1 MSSDIKKKNYGGMA
15 FVPLL
20 IFLALYLGS
29 GIFFDLQGMENP
41 FKQIPRTTALLVGVG
56 VALMMGNH
64 NFEKRMD
71 IFTENCGN
79 PGVMLMIVIFILAGA
94 FSGVAKAMGG
104 AEAAVNLGLTYIPTQ
119 FIIAGVFLISC
130 FVSLAMGTSMGTIA
144 AIGPIAFE
152 IATKANLSL
161 SLAMG
166 AVVGGAMFGDNLSVI
181 SDTTI
186 AACRGVGCE
195 MRDKFMVNFL
205 IALPAALVSIVLY
218 AVLGASVSVEGEY
231 AYNLIKVIPYV
242 VILVAALAGINV
254 LVVLIGGIVLAGI
267 VGLATG
273 SLTVVTFA
281 QSINDGAMG
290 MMDVVIA
297 SILIRGLSA
306 LIQENGGIEW
316 LIQRVTKN
324 IRSKKG
330 AEFSIAALVSLI
342 DAALANNTIAIMVA
356 APIAKTIGDQYGIS
370 GRKNASLLDMFSSV
384 MQGCVPHG
392 GQLILAGA
400 IAGVS
405 PIVIMKGLYYPL
417 LLAVAGIVAI
427 IIGYEGMGVANQK
440 SVNVMK

>member
-1 MSSDIKKKNYGGMA
+1 MGNEIKKRNYGGIA

-20 IFLALYLGS
+20 VFLALYLCS
-29 GIFFDLQGMENP
+29 GLFFELQGIENP

-64 NFEKRMD
+64 DFEKRMD

-79 PGVMLMIVIFILAGA
+79 PGVMLMIVIFMLSGA
-94 FSGVAKAMGG
+94 FSAVAKAMGG

-119 FIIAGVFLISC
+119 FIIAGIFIISC

-152 IATKANLSL
+152 IATKANLSI

-166 AVVGGAMFGDNLSVI
+166 AIVGGAMFGDNLSII

-195 MRDKFMVNFL
+195 MRDKFKMNFL

-218 AVLGASVSVEGEY
+218 VILGASAPIEGEY
-231 AYNLIKVIPYV
+231 AYSLIKVVPYIA
-242 VILVAALAGINV
+242 ILIAALAGVNV
-254 LVVLIGGIVLAGI
+254 LVVLIGGIVLAGV
-267 VGLATG
+267 VGLTTG
-273 SLTVVTFA
+273 SFTVIDFSQA
-281 QSINDGAMG
+281 INNGVVG
-290 MMDVVIA
+290 MTDVIIA
-297 SILIRGLSA
+297 SILIRGISA

-316 LIQRVTKN
+316 LIQKVTKN

-330 AEFSIAALVSLI
+330 AEFGIAALVALI

-356 APIAKTIGDQYGIS
+356 APIANQIGDQYGIS
-370 GRKNASLLDMFSSV
+370 REKNASLLDIFSCIA
-384 MQGCVPHG
+384 QGCVPHG
-392 GQLILAGA
+392 GQLILAGT

-405 PIVIMKGLYYPL
+405 PFVIMQGLHYQW
-417 LLAVAGIVAI
+417 LLAVAAIVSI
-427 IIGYEGMGVANQK
+427 IIGFEGMGIKKRK
-440 SVNVMK
+440 SAEIAK